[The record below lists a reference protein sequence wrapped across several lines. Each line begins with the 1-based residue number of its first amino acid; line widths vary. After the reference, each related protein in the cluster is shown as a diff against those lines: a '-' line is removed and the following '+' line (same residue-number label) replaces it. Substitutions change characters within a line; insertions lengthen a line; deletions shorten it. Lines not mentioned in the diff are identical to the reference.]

1 MAHILID
8 WLNDDVQ
15 LSKKIE
21 SSNNLSSEFA
31 TGYLFGEILSKYGLQ
46 EDFPQFSTSKNSVS
60 QLNNF
65 TRIERT
71 LHLLEIPFNTNSARQ
86 IMTMEKGAVQQ
97 LLYQLYTALNRKK
110 RRNLTGAAMET
121 MKAPATK
128 ILAQAET
135 QQYQNLIKK
144 KTTRQCDL
152 SLQQLVAKHEEFK
165 ARQDEIINKQKYE
178 DDEEKRQDL
187 ESKRQYLLNRSKE
200 KRAKDAEM
208 MTKIKSQQ
216 QDLGYELEIEPMPAS
231 VVMIP
236 KTPPLLSKQALEKKR
251 RLKKEVEMQDTMNDI
266 RRFEKRVLQHT
277 EFDDD
282 EGFDENTQ
290 GESMNL
296 ADMELSSPYEQENKD
311 QTSKICT
318 TTSYEL
324 VTYTK
329 PLQPGQVDP
338 YILEIRRRLQEDIHA
353 RRERE
358 KRRRKVLVDQL
369 RALEAIEDSKR
380 EESLVSHLLRQSQ
393 FERRLAVE
401 LLQTRHEKDILR
413 QNRIAYEKQL
423 EVRRKQDFIE
433 AMDREAELAR
443 LARLEY
449 AEQVRKDKELHD
461 ILQAEKAEAKHKEH
475 VEFCTRITWQ
485 LVDFAL
491 KIGEYRQLTE
501 NLIPAKVWRE
511 WNALFVGDRPFFDD
525 EQRISEAQQDE
536 IDRQEQKLHAQT
548 VLQEESLKILDEGDF
563 NEYRNMI
570 GDWEPPAGSQSATAI
585 THVPPIDNP
594 IFGYVVNRLHNI
606 VHPPADKIPPPLFP
620 AFGLKIIVLG
630 KSFAGKST
638 AIKRYGEET
647 GVTIL
652 NIEQLLHEAI
662 EAFNNSEIRDDETDD
677 TDMEYSTKMDHDN
690 VPISHGNPSID
701 QTGNFYLQ
709 YIVHIKKKTNLD
721 KNLKYYIN
729 IENEDIF
736 DIFKKTE
743 DNRNFSLCLQ
753 TFTTNYHT
761 FNMNNNAK
769 KRQKKK
775 KIHKNKKKTKLK
787 QSPTLYN
794 IPSNTSISGLFY
806 FQLYTTGGEYP
817 PGPPPTLDDLTD
829 AMNSE
834 QLNNKKN
841 RMDKLTDRAK
851 LGSIIVQSMK
861 LGESLS
867 DRMAVQLIAERLR
880 RIPDREGWIIDGFPT
895 TYEQVKLLENVLSG
909 YEEERPKE
917 FDPLLAPNPRPTP
930 PPEPYKSIIDLVVLF
945 HVTNDII
952 IRRAA
957 GRSFAPLANREFHE
971 QYNSPPIGAA
981 TGFNGQEQVFP
992 TKDAAN
998 DMEQL
1003 QHRIS
1008 QFQDSYPRIEK
1019 FYSQYSKVVV
1029 VDEIKSDTPLD
1040 EEQLYHELSRA
1051 IETHVDEEQAKIRQ
1065 AEEERQRAENERLAK
1080 EQEELEA
1087 KRRAEEEAAKAQEAA
1102 EAAAAAERAAKEA
1115 AEAEAAAKKGGK
1127 GGKKDRSPAAS
1138 AVKKGSPKPAG
1149 KKGKKEEE
1157 PIPTVGTVPSEPQG
1171 PPPPKPGSEEWVYV
1185 QEPIDPEITII
1196 LSTYYDAVE
1205 SNYIDACKIVF
1216 RNIRFERSHLV
1227 DHFYNAKVNFKI
1239 FLDRPDA
1246 KQEYVDIFVKEFNAL
1261 PDDARDD
1268 EEFKQELHQRVEDLS
1283 DTLHEIA
1290 SQRKEESE
1298 KEREIVM
1305 TDGWVSDHLG
1315 LLTNHYIT
1323 LMQSEID
1330 RYQDALR
1337 MLRDYY
1343 KSMQQPIPDE
1353 MKQDYARLPLFEL
1366 MEGGE
1371 RPASVAESLVDY
1383 DSTKPPGSATG
1394 NIDLEASSQVGTPK
1408 KGKRASSA
1416 SKNSKRTPSPPK
1428 SPKGGRKPAGKKDKE
1443 AQQSIDATTQSPGQ
1457 DPSMKNIKP
1466 KLPMV
1471 PRRPLSAFDTTD
1483 NKKRAAQAAA
1493 AKKRADDPNA
1503 GEPSPPPPEDMDE
1516 RLIFDGHRLATQ
1528 YVNDMLTSEQANAEI
1543 DTTANAAAAGG
1554 AAAPAG
1560 AGGKDAKG
1568 GGKDVKG
1575 DKKGAGG
1582 KDSAGKGGKKGGKK
1596 ADEQPVESL
1605 VEVTPEE
1612 LAKRELRTKMKE
1624 EYLAALSNEVRICQ
1638 ARLMLI
1644 RDVGSRAITSL
1655 KTKAD
1660 ETYTRMYEWLGEK
1673 YKQETESIENMS
1685 KIIRYAIESKEKIE
1699 QQLVLDRY
1707 AFYIAEDVIVAP
1719 PPVLPPRPL
1728 PLEQTTSELFTVDQL
1743 RELFKQF
1750 ILTAPS
1756 GLLSTKTFIDLYSDL
1771 TTVTVG
1777 QRLLPEAWSN
1787 LDQIQIESLATML
1800 SNGSE
1805 FINWRLWLLFASQP
1819 WPHPT
1824 QQELLNLLFTYAE
1837 HDTDHSGFISR
1848 TTFNEIPLWFIMER
1862 ASTPE
1867 DPSLPRPYN
1876 REHHLKQFWFDLFA
1890 LDDNAS
1896 LLPYE
1901 DMLLYMAAVPN
1912 PLHGFCRALTIAEQT
1927 VMPTLKEQ
1935 LPQIDMHCAILNT
1948 QEYERLTER
1957 EREQIQEGEIETPN
1971 DGFISVDGL
1980 HHVLHHGER
1989 KFGDTHRFA
1998 TTEDPEDF
2006 ASKER
2011 LYAVWDEM
2019 QIDRSSKIHLSALLN
2034 HPVIADMVANC
2045 CKYRAPDFKQILHIK
2060 QIDEMSA
2067 IDSHGHRTPEQTIL
2081 S

>member
-8 WLNDDVQ
+8 WLNNDVQ

-21 SSNNLSSEFA
+21 SSNSLASEFA
-31 TGYLFGEILSKYGLQ
+31 TGHLFGEILSKYGLQ

-71 LHLLEIPFNTNSARQ
+71 LHLLEIPFNTNNARQ

-110 RRNLTGAAMET
+110 KRNLTGVAMET

-128 ILAQAET
+128 VLAQAET

-152 SLQQLVAKHEEFK
+152 SLQQLIAKHEQFK
-165 ARQDEIINKQKYE
+165 ARQDEIINKQKDE
-178 DDEEKRQDL
+178 DEEDKRQDL

-208 MTKIKSQQ
+208 MAKIK
-216 QDLGYELEIEPMPAS
+216 AS
-231 VVMIP
+231 VVMIT

-251 RLKKEVEMQDTMNDI
+251 RLKKEGEMQDTMNDI

-296 ADMELSSPYEQENKD
+296 SDMELSSPYEQENKD
-311 QTSKICT
+311 QSSKMGT

-423 EVRRKQDFIE
+423 EIRRKQDFIE

-461 ILQAEKAEAKHKEH
+461 ILQAEKAEAKHKEN

-485 LVDFAL
+485 LVDFTL

-570 GDWEPPAGSQSATAI
+570 GDWEPPTGSQSATAI
-585 THVPPIDNP
+585 THVPPMDNP

-638 AIKRYGEET
+638 ALKRYGEEN

-662 EAFNNSEIRDDETDD
+662 EAFNNSEMRDDEMDD
-677 TDMEYSTKMDHDN
+677 TDMEYSTKIDHDN
-690 VPISHGNPSID
+690 VPISHGNQSSD
-701 QTGNFYLQ
+701 QT
-709 YIVHIKKKTNLD
+709 D
-721 KNLKYYIN
+721 
-729 IENEDIF
+729 
-736 DIFKKTE
+736 
-743 DNRNFSLCLQ
+743 
-753 TFTTNYHT
+753 
-761 FNMNNNAK
+761 
-769 KRQKKK
+769 
-775 KIHKNKKKTKLK
+775 
-787 QSPTLYN
+787 
-794 IPSNTSISGLFY
+794 
-806 FQLYTTGGEYP
+806 TTGGEYP

-829 AMNSE
+829 TTDTE
-834 QLNNKKN
+834 QMSNKKN

-880 RIPDREGWIIDGFPT
+880 RIPDGEGWIIDGFPT
-895 TYEQVKLLENVLSG
+895 TYEQVKLLENALSG
-909 YEEERPKE
+909 YEEELPQD
-917 FDPLLAPNPRPTP
+917 FDPLLAPNPRPPP

-971 QYNSPPIGAA
+971 QYNPPPIGAA

-1029 VDEIKSDTPLD
+1029 VDETKSDTSLD

-1065 AEEERQRAENERLAK
+1065 AEEERQRAESERLAK

-1087 KRRAEEEAAKAQEAA
+1087 KRRAEEEAARAQEAA

-1138 AVKKGSPKPAG
+1138 AAKKGSPKAGG

-1157 PIPTVGTVPSEPQG
+1157 PTPTVGTVPSEPQG

-1185 QEPIDPEITII
+1185 QEPIDLEIAII
-1196 LSTYYDAVE
+1196 LSNYYDAVE

-1216 RNIRFERSHLV
+1216 RNIRLERSHLV

-1239 FLDRPDA
+1239 ILDRPDA

-1268 EEFKQELHQRVEDLS
+1268 DEFKQELHQRVEDLS

-1353 MKQDYARLPLFEL
+1353 IKQEYARLPLFEL

-1383 DSTKPPGSATG
+1383 DATKRPGSAT
-1394 NIDLEASSQVGTPK
+1394 NNVDLEASSQVGTPK

-1416 SKNSKRTPSPPK
+1416 SKSSKRTPSPPK
-1428 SPKGGRKPAGKKDKE
+1428 SPKGGRKAAGKKDKE
-1443 AQQSIDATTQSPGQ
+1443 AQQSIDSTAQSPGQ
-1457 DPSMKNIKP
+1457 DPSVKNIKP

-1516 RLIFDGHRLATQ
+1516 RLIFDAHRLANQ

-1543 DTTANAAAAGG
+1543 DTTANATAVGG
-1554 AAAPAG
+1554 TATV

-1568 GGKDVKG
+1568 GGKDAKG

-1582 KDSAGKGGKKGGKK
+1582 KDSAGKGGKKGAKK
-1596 ADEQPVESL
+1596 ADEPPPESL

-1612 LAKRELRTKMKE
+1612 LAKRELRAKMKE
-1624 EYLAALSNEVRICQ
+1624 EYLAALSYEVRICQ

-1644 RDVGSRAITSL
+1644 RDVGSRSITSL
-1655 KTKAD
+1655 KNKAD

-1673 YKQETESIENMS
+1673 YKQETESIENMA
-1685 KIIRYAIESKEKIE
+1685 KLIRYAIESKEKIE

-1707 AFYIAEDVIVAP
+1707 SFFIAEDVIVAP
-1719 PPVLPPRPL
+1719 PPIPPPRPL
-1728 PLEQTTSELFTVDQL
+1728 PLEQTTPELFTIDQL

-1750 ILTAPS
+1750 TLTAPS

-1800 SNGSE
+1800 SNGTE

-1837 HDTDHSGFISR
+1837 RDNDHSGFISR

-1862 ASTPE
+1862 VSTPE

-1876 REHHLKQFWFDLFA
+1876 REYNLKQFWFDLFA

-1912 PLHGFCRALTIAEQT
+1912 PLHGFCRALAIAERT
-1927 VMPTLKEQ
+1927 VMPTLKEK
-1935 LPQIDMHCAILNT
+1935 LPQVDMHCAILNT

-1957 EREQIQEGEIETPN
+1957 EREQIQEDEIETSN
-1971 DGFISVDGL
+1971 DGFVSVDGL
-1980 HHVLHHGER
+1980 HQILHHGER

>member
-8 WLNDDVQ
+8 WLNNDVQ

-21 SSNNLSSEFA
+21 SSNSLASEFA
-31 TGYLFGEILSKYGLQ
+31 TGHLFGEILSKYGLQ

-71 LHLLEIPFNTNSARQ
+71 LHLLEIPFNTNNARQ

-110 RRNLTGAAMET
+110 KRNLTGVAMET

-128 ILAQAET
+128 VLAQAET

-152 SLQQLVAKHEEFK
+152 SLQQLIAKHEQFK
-165 ARQDEIINKQKYE
+165 ARQDEIINKQKDE
-178 DDEEKRQDL
+178 DEEDKRQDL

-208 MTKIKSQQ
+208 MAKIK
-216 QDLGYELEIEPMPAS
+216 AS
-231 VVMIP
+231 VVMIT

-251 RLKKEVEMQDTMNDI
+251 RLKKEGEMQDTMNDI

-296 ADMELSSPYEQENKD
+296 SDMELSSPYEQENKD
-311 QTSKICT
+311 QSSKMGT

-423 EVRRKQDFIE
+423 EIRRKQDFIE

-461 ILQAEKAEAKHKEH
+461 ILQAEKAEAKHKEN

-485 LVDFAL
+485 LVDFTL

-570 GDWEPPAGSQSATAI
+570 GDWEPPTGSQSATAI
-585 THVPPIDNP
+585 THVPPMDNP

-638 AIKRYGEET
+638 ALKRYGEEN

-662 EAFNNSEIRDDETDD
+662 EAFNNSEMRDDEMDD
-677 TDMEYSTKMDHDN
+677 TDMEYSTKIDHDN
-690 VPISHGNPSID
+690 VPISHGNQSSD
-701 QTGNFYLQ
+701 QT
-709 YIVHIKKKTNLD
+709 D
-721 KNLKYYIN
+721 
-729 IENEDIF
+729 
-736 DIFKKTE
+736 
-743 DNRNFSLCLQ
+743 
-753 TFTTNYHT
+753 
-761 FNMNNNAK
+761 
-769 KRQKKK
+769 
-775 KIHKNKKKTKLK
+775 
-787 QSPTLYN
+787 
-794 IPSNTSISGLFY
+794 
-806 FQLYTTGGEYP
+806 TTGGEYP

-829 AMNSE
+829 TTDTE
-834 QLNNKKN
+834 QMSNKKN

-880 RIPDREGWIIDGFPT
+880 RIPDGEGWIIDGFPT
-895 TYEQVKLLENVLSG
+895 TYEQVKLLENALSG
-909 YEEERPKE
+909 YEEELPQD
-917 FDPLLAPNPRPTP
+917 FDPLLAPNPRPPP

-971 QYNSPPIGAA
+971 QYNPPPIGAA

-1029 VDEIKSDTPLD
+1029 VDETKSDTSLD

-1065 AEEERQRAENERLAK
+1065 AEEERQRAESERLAK

-1087 KRRAEEEAAKAQEAA
+1087 KRRAEEEAARAQEAA

-1138 AVKKGSPKPAG
+1138 AAKKGSPKAGG

-1157 PIPTVGTVPSEPQG
+1157 PTPTVGTVPSEPQG

-1185 QEPIDPEITII
+1185 QEPIDLEIAII
-1196 LSTYYDAVE
+1196 LSNYYDAVE

-1216 RNIRFERSHLV
+1216 RNIRLERSHLV

-1239 FLDRPDA
+1239 ILDRPDA

-1268 EEFKQELHQRVEDLS
+1268 DEFKQELHQRVEDLS

-1353 MKQDYARLPLFEL
+1353 IKQEYARLPLFEL

-1371 RPASVAESLVDY
+1371 RPPSVAESLVDY
-1383 DSTKPPGSATG
+1383 DATKRPGSAT
-1394 NIDLEASSQVGTPK
+1394 NNVDLEASSQVGTPK

-1416 SKNSKRTPSPPK
+1416 SKSSKRTPSPPK
-1428 SPKGGRKPAGKKDKE
+1428 SPKGGRKAAGKKDKE
-1443 AQQSIDATTQSPGQ
+1443 AQQSIDSTAQSPGQ
-1457 DPSMKNIKP
+1457 DPSVKNIKP

-1516 RLIFDGHRLATQ
+1516 RLIFDAHRLANQ

-1543 DTTANAAAAGG
+1543 DTTANATAVGG
-1554 AAAPAG
+1554 TATV

-1568 GGKDVKG
+1568 GGKDAKG

-1582 KDSAGKGGKKGGKK
+1582 KDSAGKGGKKGAKK
-1596 ADEQPVESL
+1596 ADEPPPESL

-1612 LAKRELRTKMKE
+1612 LAKRELRAKMKE
-1624 EYLAALSNEVRICQ
+1624 EYLAALSYEVRICQ

-1644 RDVGSRAITSL
+1644 RDVGSRSITSL
-1655 KTKAD
+1655 KNKAD

-1673 YKQETESIENMS
+1673 YKQETESIENMA
-1685 KIIRYAIESKEKIE
+1685 KLIRYAIESKEKIE

-1707 AFYIAEDVIVAP
+1707 SFFIAEDVIVAP
-1719 PPVLPPRPL
+1719 PPIPPPRPL
-1728 PLEQTTSELFTVDQL
+1728 PLEQTTPELFTIDQL

-1750 ILTAPS
+1750 TLTAPS

-1800 SNGSE
+1800 SNGTE

-1837 HDTDHSGFISR
+1837 RDNDHSGFISR

-1862 ASTPE
+1862 VSTPE

-1876 REHHLKQFWFDLFA
+1876 REYNLKQFWFDLFA

-1912 PLHGFCRALTIAEQT
+1912 PLHGFCRALAIAERT
-1927 VMPTLKEQ
+1927 VMPTLKEK
-1935 LPQIDMHCAILNT
+1935 LPQVDMHCAILNT

-1957 EREQIQEGEIETPN
+1957 EREQIQEDEIETSN
-1971 DGFISVDGL
+1971 DGFVSVDGL
-1980 HHVLHHGER
+1980 HQILHHGER

-2045 CKYRAPDFKQILHIK
+2045 CKYRAPVRFYCY
-2060 QIDEMSA
+2060 
-2067 IDSHGHRTPEQTIL
+2067 
-2081 S
+2081 

>member
-8 WLNDDVQ
+8 WLNNDVQ

-21 SSNNLSSEFA
+21 SSNSLASEFA
-31 TGYLFGEILSKYGLQ
+31 TGHLFGEILSKYGLQ

-71 LHLLEIPFNTNSARQ
+71 LHLLEIPFNTNNARQ

-110 RRNLTGAAMET
+110 KRNLTGVAMET

-128 ILAQAET
+128 VLAQAES

-152 SLQQLVAKHEEFK
+152 SLQQLIAKHEQFK
-165 ARQDEIINKQKYE
+165 ARQDEIINKQKDE
-178 DDEEKRQDL
+178 DEEDKRQDL

-208 MTKIKSQQ
+208 MAKIK
-216 QDLGYELEIEPMPAS
+216 AS
-231 VVMIP
+231 VVMIT

-251 RLKKEVEMQDTMNDI
+251 RLKKEGEMQDTMNDI

-296 ADMELSSPYEQENKD
+296 SDMELSSPYEQENKD
-311 QTSKICT
+311 QSSKMGT

-423 EVRRKQDFIE
+423 EIRRKQDFIE

-461 ILQAEKAEAKHKEH
+461 ILQAEKAEAKHKEN

-485 LVDFAL
+485 LVDFTL

-570 GDWEPPAGSQSATAI
+570 GDWEPPTGSQSATAI
-585 THVPPIDNP
+585 THVPPMDNP

-638 AIKRYGEET
+638 ALKRYGEEN

-662 EAFNNSEIRDDETDD
+662 EAFNNSEMRDDEMDD
-677 TDMEYSTKMDHDN
+677 TDMEYSTKIDHDN
-690 VPISHGNPSID
+690 VPISHGNQSSD
-701 QTGNFYLQ
+701 QT
-709 YIVHIKKKTNLD
+709 D
-721 KNLKYYIN
+721 
-729 IENEDIF
+729 
-736 DIFKKTE
+736 
-743 DNRNFSLCLQ
+743 
-753 TFTTNYHT
+753 
-761 FNMNNNAK
+761 
-769 KRQKKK
+769 
-775 KIHKNKKKTKLK
+775 
-787 QSPTLYN
+787 
-794 IPSNTSISGLFY
+794 
-806 FQLYTTGGEYP
+806 TTGGEYP

-829 AMNSE
+829 TTDTE
-834 QLNNKKN
+834 QMSNKKN

-880 RIPDREGWIIDGFPT
+880 RIPDGEGWVIDGFPT
-895 TYEQVKLLENVLSG
+895 TYEQVKLLENALSG
-909 YEEERPKE
+909 YEEELPQD
-917 FDPLLAPNPRPTP
+917 FDPLLAPNPRPPP

-971 QYNSPPIGAA
+971 QYNPPPIGAA

-1029 VDEIKSDTPLD
+1029 VDETKSDTSLD

-1065 AEEERQRAENERLAK
+1065 AEEERQRAESERLAK

-1087 KRRAEEEAAKAQEAA
+1087 KRRAEEEAARAQEAA

-1138 AVKKGSPKPAG
+1138 AAKKGSPKAGG

-1157 PIPTVGTVPSEPQG
+1157 PTPTVGTVPSEPQG
-1171 PPPPKPGSEEWVYV
+1171 PPPPKPGSEEWIYV
-1185 QEPIDPEITII
+1185 QEPIDLEIAII
-1196 LSTYYDAVE
+1196 LSNYYDAVE

-1216 RNIRFERSHLV
+1216 RNIRLERSHLV

-1239 FLDRPDA
+1239 ILDRPDA

-1268 EEFKQELHQRVEDLS
+1268 DEFKQELHQRVEDLS

-1353 MKQDYARLPLFEL
+1353 IKQEYARLPLFEL

-1371 RPASVAESLVDY
+1371 RPPSVAESLVDY
-1383 DSTKPPGSATG
+1383 DATKRPGSAT
-1394 NIDLEASSQVGTPK
+1394 NNVDLEASSQVGTPK

-1416 SKNSKRTPSPPK
+1416 SKSSKRTPSPPK
-1428 SPKGGRKPAGKKDKE
+1428 SPKGGRKAAGKKDKE
-1443 AQQSIDATTQSPGQ
+1443 AQQSIDSTAQSPGQ
-1457 DPSMKNIKP
+1457 DPSVKNIKP

-1516 RLIFDGHRLATQ
+1516 RLIFDAHRLANQ

-1543 DTTANAAAAGG
+1543 DTTANATAVGG
-1554 AAAPAG
+1554 TATV

-1568 GGKDVKG
+1568 GGKDAKG

-1582 KDSAGKGGKKGGKK
+1582 KDSAGKGGKKGAKK
-1596 ADEQPVESL
+1596 ADEPPPESL

-1612 LAKRELRTKMKE
+1612 LAKRELRAKMKE
-1624 EYLAALSNEVRICQ
+1624 EYLAALSYEVRICQ

-1644 RDVGSRAITSL
+1644 RDVGSRSITSL
-1655 KTKAD
+1655 KNKAD

-1673 YKQETESIENMS
+1673 YKQETESIENMA
-1685 KIIRYAIESKEKIE
+1685 KLIRYAIESKEKIE

-1707 AFYIAEDVIVAP
+1707 SFFIAEDVIVAP
-1719 PPVLPPRPL
+1719 PPIPPPRPL
-1728 PLEQTTSELFTVDQL
+1728 PLEQTTPELFTIDQL

-1750 ILTAPS
+1750 TLTAPS

-1800 SNGSE
+1800 SNGTE

-1837 HDTDHSGFISR
+1837 RDNDHSGFISR

-1867 DPSLPRPYN
+1867 DSSLPRPYN
-1876 REHHLKQFWFDLFA
+1876 REYNLKQFWFDLFA

-1912 PLHGFCRALTIAEQT
+1912 PLHGFCRALAIAERT
-1927 VMPTLKEQ
+1927 VMPTLKEK
-1935 LPQIDMHCAILNT
+1935 LPQVDMHCAILNT

-1957 EREQIQEGEIETPN
+1957 EREQIQEDEIETSN
-1971 DGFISVDGL
+1971 DGFVSVDGL
-1980 HHVLHHGER
+1980 HQILHHGER

>member
-8 WLNDDVQ
+8 WLNNDVQ

-21 SSNNLSSEFA
+21 SSNSLASEFA
-31 TGYLFGEILSKYGLQ
+31 TGHLFGEILSKYGLQ

-71 LHLLEIPFNTNSARQ
+71 LHLLEIPFNTNNARQ

-110 RRNLTGAAMET
+110 KRNLTGVAMET

-128 ILAQAET
+128 VLAQAET

-152 SLQQLVAKHEEFK
+152 SLQQLIAKHEQFK
-165 ARQDEIINKQKYE
+165 ARQDEIINKQKDE
-178 DDEEKRQDL
+178 DEEDKRQDL

-208 MTKIKSQQ
+208 MAKIKSQQ
-216 QDLGYELEIEPMPAS
+216 QDLGYELEIEPMSAS
-231 VVMIP
+231 VVMIT

-251 RLKKEVEMQDTMNDI
+251 RLKKEGEMQDTMNDI

-296 ADMELSSPYEQENKD
+296 SDMELSSPYEQENKD
-311 QTSKICT
+311 QSSKMGT

-423 EVRRKQDFIE
+423 EIRRKQDFIE

-461 ILQAEKAEAKHKEH
+461 ILQAEKAEAKHKEN

-485 LVDFAL
+485 LVDFTL

-570 GDWEPPAGSQSATAI
+570 GDWEPPTGSQSATAI
-585 THVPPIDNP
+585 THVPPMDNP

-638 AIKRYGEET
+638 ALKRYGEEN

-662 EAFNNSEIRDDETDD
+662 EAFNNSEMRDDEMDD
-677 TDMEYSTKMDHDN
+677 TDMEYSTKIDHDN
-690 VPISHGNPSID
+690 VPISHGNQSSD
-701 QTGNFYLQ
+701 QT
-709 YIVHIKKKTNLD
+709 D
-721 KNLKYYIN
+721 
-729 IENEDIF
+729 
-736 DIFKKTE
+736 
-743 DNRNFSLCLQ
+743 
-753 TFTTNYHT
+753 
-761 FNMNNNAK
+761 
-769 KRQKKK
+769 
-775 KIHKNKKKTKLK
+775 
-787 QSPTLYN
+787 
-794 IPSNTSISGLFY
+794 
-806 FQLYTTGGEYP
+806 TTGGEYP

-829 AMNSE
+829 TTDTE
-834 QLNNKKN
+834 QMSNKKN

-880 RIPDREGWIIDGFPT
+880 RIPDGEGWIIDGFPT
-895 TYEQVKLLENVLSG
+895 TYEQVKLLENALSG
-909 YEEERPKE
+909 YEEELPQD
-917 FDPLLAPNPRPTP
+917 FDPLLAPNPRPPP

-971 QYNSPPIGAA
+971 QYNPPPIGAA

-1029 VDEIKSDTPLD
+1029 VDETKSDTSLD

-1065 AEEERQRAENERLAK
+1065 AEEERQRAESERLAK

-1087 KRRAEEEAAKAQEAA
+1087 KRRAEEEAARAQEAA

-1138 AVKKGSPKPAG
+1138 AAKKGSPKAGG

-1157 PIPTVGTVPSEPQG
+1157 PTPTVGTVPSEPQG

-1185 QEPIDPEITII
+1185 QEPIDLEIAII
-1196 LSTYYDAVE
+1196 LSNYYDAVE

-1216 RNIRFERSHLV
+1216 RNIRLERSHLV

-1239 FLDRPDA
+1239 ILDRPDA

-1268 EEFKQELHQRVEDLS
+1268 DEFKQELHQRVEDLS

-1353 MKQDYARLPLFEL
+1353 IKQEYARLPLFEL

-1371 RPASVAESLVDY
+1371 RPPSVAESLVDY
-1383 DSTKPPGSATG
+1383 DATKRPGSAT
-1394 NIDLEASSQVGTPK
+1394 NNVDLEASSQVGTPK

-1416 SKNSKRTPSPPK
+1416 SKSSKRTPSPPK
-1428 SPKGGRKPAGKKDKE
+1428 SPKGGRKAAGKKDKE
-1443 AQQSIDATTQSPGQ
+1443 AQQSIDSTAQSPGQ
-1457 DPSMKNIKP
+1457 DPSVKNIKP

-1516 RLIFDGHRLATQ
+1516 RLIFDAHRLANQ

-1543 DTTANAAAAGG
+1543 DTTANATAVGG
-1554 AAAPAG
+1554 TATV

-1568 GGKDVKG
+1568 GGKDAKG

-1582 KDSAGKGGKKGGKK
+1582 KDSAGKGGKKGAKK
-1596 ADEQPVESL
+1596 ADEPPPESL

-1612 LAKRELRTKMKE
+1612 LAKRELRAKMKE
-1624 EYLAALSNEVRICQ
+1624 EYLAALSYEVRICQ

-1644 RDVGSRAITSL
+1644 RDVGSRSITSL
-1655 KTKAD
+1655 KNKAD

-1673 YKQETESIENMS
+1673 YKQETESIENMA
-1685 KIIRYAIESKEKIE
+1685 KLIRYAIESKEKIE

-1707 AFYIAEDVIVAP
+1707 SFFIAEDVIVAP
-1719 PPVLPPRPL
+1719 PPIPPPRPL
-1728 PLEQTTSELFTVDQL
+1728 PLEQTTPELFTIDQL

-1750 ILTAPS
+1750 TLTAPS

-1800 SNGSE
+1800 SNGTE

-1837 HDTDHSGFISR
+1837 RDNDHSGFISR

-1862 ASTPE
+1862 VSTPE

-1876 REHHLKQFWFDLFA
+1876 REYNLKQFWFDLFA

-1912 PLHGFCRALTIAEQT
+1912 PLHGFCRALAIAERT
-1927 VMPTLKEQ
+1927 VMPTLKEK
-1935 LPQIDMHCAILNT
+1935 LPQVDMHCAILNT

-1957 EREQIQEGEIETPN
+1957 EREQIQEDEIETSN
-1971 DGFISVDGL
+1971 DGFVSVDGL
-1980 HHVLHHGER
+1980 HQILHHGER

>member
-8 WLNDDVQ
+8 WLNTDVQ

-21 SSNNLSSEFA
+21 SNNSLASEFA

-71 LHLLEIPFNTNSARQ
+71 LHLLEIPFNTNNARQ

-110 RRNLTGAAMET
+110 KRNLTGVAMET

-144 KTTRQCDL
+144 QTTRQCDL
-152 SLQQLVAKHEEFK
+152 SLQQLIAKHEQFK

-178 DDEEKRQDL
+178 EEEEKRQDL

-200 KRAKDAEM
+200 KRTKDADM
-208 MTKIKSQQ
+208 MAKIK
-216 QDLGYELEIEPMPAS
+216 AN
-231 VVMIP
+231 VVMIV
-236 KTPPLLSKQALEKKR
+236 KTPPLLSKQALERKR
-251 RLKKEVEMQDTMNDI
+251 RIKKEIEMQDTMNDI

-296 ADMELSSPYEQENKD
+296 SDMELSSPYEQENKEA
-311 QTSKICT
+311 TSKMGA

-401 LLQTRHEKDILR
+401 LLQTRHEKDVLR

-423 EVRRKQDFIE
+423 EIRRRQDFIE

-443 LARLEY
+443 LTRLEY
-449 AEQVRKDKELHD
+449 AEQIQKDKELHD

-511 WNALFVGDRPFFDD
+511 WNALFIGDRPFFDD

-536 IDRQEQKLHAQT
+536 IDRQEQKIHAQT
-548 VLQEESLKILDEGDF
+548 VLQEESLKLLDEGDF

-570 GDWEPPAGSQSATAI
+570 GEWEPPVSSQSATVI
-585 THVPPIDNP
+585 THVPPMDNP
-594 IFGYVVNRLHNI
+594 IFGYIVNRLHNL

-638 AIKRYGEET
+638 ALKRYGEEN

-652 NIEQLLHEAI
+652 NVEQLLHEAI
-662 EAFNNSEIRDDETDD
+662 EAFNNNEMRDDDEMDD
-677 TDMEYSTKMDHDN
+677 TDMEYSTKMDYDN
-690 VPISHGNPSID
+690 IPISHGNPSID
-701 QTGNFYLQ
+701 QT
-709 YIVHIKKKTNLD
+709 D
-721 KNLKYYIN
+721 KHLKYYIN

-743 DNRNFSLCLQ
+743 NNHSFSLCLQ

-769 KRQKKK
+769 KKQKKK
-775 KIHKNKKKTKLK
+775 KSHKTKKKTKLK
-787 QSPTLYN
+787 QSHTLFN
-794 IPSNTSISGLFY
+794 IPSNTSFSGLFY
-806 FQLYTTGGEYP
+806 FQHYTTGGEYP

-829 AMNSE
+829 GTNTE

-841 RMDKLTDRAK
+841 RMNKFTDRAK
-851 LGSIIVQSMK
+851 LGSIIIQSMK

-867 DRMAVQLIAERLR
+867 DRMAVQLIVERLR
-880 RIPDREGWIIDGFPT
+880 RIPDGEGWIIDGFPT
-895 TYEQVKLLENVLSG
+895 TYDQVKLLENALSS
-909 YEEERPKE
+909 YEEEHPKE
-917 FDPLLAPNPRPTP
+917 FDPLLAPNPRPLP

-945 HVTNDII
+945 HATNDII

-971 QYNSPPIGAA
+971 QYNPPPIGAA
-981 TGFNGQEQVFP
+981 TGFNGQEQVFS

-1003 QHRIS
+1003 QHRIT

-1029 VDEIKSDTPLD
+1029 VDETESDTPLD

-1051 IETHVDEEQAKIRQ
+1051 VETHVSEEQAKIRQ

-1087 KRRAEEEAAKAQEAA
+1087 KRQVEEEAARAQEAA

-1115 AEAEAAAKKGGK
+1115 AEAENNSLIISKSLSYHSSKQKSRPSSKQAAAKKGGK

-1138 AVKKGSPKPAG
+1138 AAKKGSPKAGG

-1157 PIPTVGTVPSEPQG
+1157 ATPTVGTVPPEPQG
-1171 PPPPKPGSEEWVYV
+1171 PPPPKPGSEEWIYV
-1185 QEPIDPEITII
+1185 KEPIDSEISTI
-1196 LSTYYDAVE
+1196 LSNYYDAVE
-1205 SNYIDACKIVF
+1205 LNYIDACKIVF
-1216 RNIRFERSHLV
+1216 RNIRLERSYLV

-1239 FLDRPDA
+1239 FLDRPDT
-1246 KQEYVDIFVKEFNAL
+1246 KQEYVDVFVKDFNAL

-1268 EEFKQELHQRVEDLS
+1268 DEFKQELHQRVEDLS

-1305 TDGWVSDHLG
+1305 TDGWVPDHLG

-1330 RYQDALR
+1330 RYQDTLR

-1353 MKQDYARLPLFEL
+1353 MKQEYARLPLFEL

-1383 DSTKPPGSATG
+1383 DTTKPPGSASG
-1394 NIDLEASSQVGTPK
+1394 NIDLEAASQAGTPK
-1408 KGKRASSA
+1408 KGKRVSSA

-1428 SPKGGRKPAGKKDKE
+1428 SPKGGRKQAGKKDKD
-1443 AQQSIDATTQSPGQ
+1443 AQQSMDVNSQSPGQ
-1457 DPSMKNIKP
+1457 DSSVKNVKP

-1516 RLIFDGHRLATQ
+1516 RLVFDAHRLANQ

-1543 DTTANAAAAGG
+1543 DTTANATAAATAPGG
-1554 AAAPAG
+1554 T
-1560 AGGKDAKG
+1560 GGKDAKG
-1568 GGKDVKG
+1568 GGKDAKG

-1582 KDSAGKGGKKGGKK
+1582 KDSAGKGGKKGAKK
-1596 ADEQPVESL
+1596 ADEPPAESL
-1605 VEVTPEE
+1605 VELTPEE
-1612 LAKRELRTKMKE
+1612 LAKRELKAKMKE
-1624 EYLAALSNEVRICQ
+1624 EYLAALSHEVRLCQ

-1655 KTKAD
+1655 KNKAD
-1660 ETYTRMYEWLGEK
+1660 ETYTRMYDWLGEK
-1673 YKQETESIENMS
+1673 YKQETESIENMA

-1719 PPVLPPRPL
+1719 PPVPPPRPL
-1728 PLEQTTSELFTVDQL
+1728 PLEQTTSELFTIDQL

-1750 ILTAPS
+1750 TLAAPS
-1756 GLLSTKTFIDLYSDL
+1756 GLLSTKTFIDLYTDL
-1771 TTVTVG
+1771 TAVTVG

-1805 FINWRLWLLFASQP
+1805 FISWRLWLLFASQP

-1824 QQELLNLLFTYAE
+1824 QQELLNLLFTYTE
-1837 HDTDHSGFISR
+1837 HDIDHSGVISR

-1862 ASTPE
+1862 ALTPD

-1876 REHHLKQFWFDLFA
+1876 REYHLKQFWFDLFA
-1890 LDDNAS
+1890 LEDDSS
-1896 LLPYE
+1896 LLSYE
-1901 DMLLYMAAVPN
+1901 TMLLYMAAVPN
-1912 PLHGFCRALTIAEQT
+1912 PLHGFCRALAIAERT
-1927 VMPTLKEQ
+1927 TMPTLKEQ
-1935 LPQIDMHCAILNT
+1935 LPQIDMHSAILNT
-1948 QEYERLTER
+1948 QEYERLIER
-1957 EREQIQEGEIETPN
+1957 EREQIQDDEIETAN
-1971 DGFISVDGL
+1971 DGFVSVDGL
-1980 HHVLHHGER
+1980 HLVLHHGER

-2006 ASKER
+2006 ASKDR

-2034 HPVIADMVANC
+2034 HPVIADMVASC

-2060 QIDEMSA
+2060 QIDEMSGV
-2067 IDSHGHRTPEQTIL
+2067 DSHGHRTPDQTII

>member
-8 WLNDDVQ
+8 WLNNDVE
-15 LSKKIE
+15 LSKNIE
-21 SSNNLSSEFA
+21 SSSNLANEFA

-71 LHLLEIPFNTNSARQ
+71 LHLLEIPFNTNNARQ

-110 RRNLTGAAMET
+110 KRNLTGAAMET

-135 QQYQNLIKK
+135 LQYQNLIRK

-152 SLQQLVAKHEEFK
+152 SLQQLIAKHEQFK

-178 DDEEKRQDL
+178 DEEEKRQDL

-200 KRAKDAEM
+200 KRVKDAEM
-208 MTKIKSQQ
+208 MAKLKLQQ
-216 QDLGYELEIEPMPAS
+216 QDLGYELEIEPMPAN
-231 VVMIP
+231 VVLIP
-236 KTPPLLSKQALEKKR
+236 KTPPLLSKQAIEKKR

-290 GESMNL
+290 GESTNL
-296 ADMELSSPYEQENKD
+296 SDMELSSPYEQEPKD
-311 QTSKICT
+311 SASKMAT

-324 VTYTK
+324 VAYTK
-329 PLQPGQVDP
+329 PSQLGQVDP

-423 EVRRKQDFIE
+423 EIRRRQDFVE

-461 ILQAEKAEAKHKEH
+461 IIQADKAEAKHKKH
-475 VEFCTRITWQ
+475 IEFCTRLTWQ

-511 WNALFVGDRPFFDD
+511 WNALFVGDRSFFDD
-525 EQRISEAQQDE
+525 EQRISEIQQDE

-570 GDWEPPAGSQSATAI
+570 GEWEPPAGSQSSTVI

-606 VHPPADKIPPPLFP
+606 VHPPAVKIPPPLFP
-620 AFGLKIIVLG
+620 AFGLKLIILG
-630 KSFAGKST
+630 KSFAGKSS
-638 AIKRYGEET
+638 ALKRYGEEN

-652 NIEQLLHEAI
+652 NIEQLLHEAL
-662 EAFNNSEIRDDETDD
+662 EAFNNNELRAGETDE
-677 TDMEYSTKMDHDN
+677 TDMEYSAKIDHDDI
-690 VPISHGNPSID
+690 PIPHGNSSVD
-701 QTGNFYLQ
+701 QADQNP
-709 YIVHIKKKTNLD
+709 
-721 KNLKYYIN
+721 KYYIN
-729 IENEDIF
+729 IESENSF
-736 DIFKKTE
+736 DIFKKSE
-743 DNRNFSLCLQ
+743 VKSSFSSCLQ
-753 TFTTNYHT
+753 ILAVDCHT
-761 FNMNNNAK
+761 FNVNYNAK
-769 KRQKKK
+769 KRRQLKHFHKIKKK
-775 KIHKNKKKTKLK
+775 MKLLESSK
-787 QSPTLYN
+787 SFN
-794 IPSNTSISGLFY
+794 IPYQKSFSD
-806 FQLYTTGGEYP
+806 TTDGEYP
-817 PGPPPTLDDLTD
+817 PGPHPTLDDLTD
-829 AMNSE
+829 GTNTEKLNS
-834 QLNNKKN
+834 KKN
-841 RMDKLTDRAK
+841 RMDKLTDRAR

-867 DRMAVQLIAERLR
+867 DRMAVELTVERLR
-880 RIPDREGWIIDGFPT
+880 RIPDGEGWIIDGFPT
-895 TYEQVKLLENVLSG
+895 TYDQVKLLESALAG
-909 YEEERPKE
+909 YEEEHPKD
-917 FDPLLAPNPRPTP
+917 FDPMLAPNPRPTP

-971 QYNSPPIGAA
+971 QYNSPPVGAA

-1003 QHRIS
+1003 QHRIT

-1029 VDEIKSDTPLD
+1029 VDETKSDSPLD
-1040 EEQLYHELSRA
+1040 EEQLYHELCRA

-1065 AEEERQRAENERLAK
+1065 AEEERQREECERLAK

-1087 KRRAEEEAAKAQEAA
+1087 KRRAEEEAVRAQEAA
-1102 EAAAAAERAAKEA
+1102 EATAAAERAAKEA
-1115 AEAEAAAKKGGK
+1115 AEAEAAVKKGGK
-1127 GGKKDRSPAAS
+1127 GGKKDRSPVAS
-1138 AVKKGSPKPAG
+1138 AAKKGSPKTSA
-1149 KKGKKEEE
+1149 KKGKKEDE
-1157 PIPTVGTVPSEPQG
+1157 PTPTVGTVPLEPQG
-1171 PPPPKPGSEEWVYV
+1171 PPPPKPGSEEWIYI
-1185 QEPIDPEITII
+1185 QEVIDLEIAAI
-1196 LSTYYDAVE
+1196 LSNYYDAVE
-1205 SNYIDACKIVF
+1205 SNYIDACKLVF
-1216 RNIRFERSHLV
+1216 RNIRLERSYLI
-1227 DHFYNAKVNFKI
+1227 DHFYNVKVNFKI
-1239 FLDRPDA
+1239 FLDQPDI
-1246 KQEYVDIFVKEFNAL
+1246 KQEHVDLFVKEFNAL

-1268 EEFKQELHQRVEDLS
+1268 DEFKQELHQRVEDLS
-1283 DTLHEIA
+1283 DILHNIA
-1290 SQRKEESE
+1290 SERKEQSE
-1298 KEREIVM
+1298 KEREMVM

-1315 LLTNHYIT
+1315 LLTNHYVT

-1366 MEGGE
+1366 MEGAE

-1383 DSTKPPGSATG
+1383 DATKTPALSVG
-1394 NIDLEASSQVGTPK
+1394 NADLESASQIGTPK

-1416 SKNSKRTPSPPK
+1416 SKSSKRTPSPPK
-1428 SPKGGRKPAGKKDKE
+1428 SPKGGRKAAGKKEKE
-1443 AQQSIDATTQSPGQ
+1443 TQQSLDNTSQSLGH
-1457 DPSMKNIKP
+1457 DPSLKNLKP
-1466 KLPMV
+1466 KLPLV

-1483 NKKRAAQAAA
+1483 NKKRSNQAAA
-1493 AKKRADDPNA
+1493 AKKRTDDPNA
-1503 GEPSPPPPEDMDE
+1503 SEPSPPPPEDMDE
-1516 RLIFDGHRLATQ
+1516 RLIFDAHRLANQ
-1528 YVNDMLTSEQANAEI
+1528 YINDMLTSEQAVAEL
-1543 DTTANAAAAGG
+1543 DSTATATASGG
-1554 AAAPAG
+1554 AAGSTAV
-1560 AGGKDAKG
+1560 GGKDTKG
-1568 GGKDVKG
+1568 AGKDAKG

-1582 KDSAGKGGKKGGKK
+1582 KDSAGKGGKKGAKK
-1596 ADEQPVESL
+1596 TDEPL
-1605 VEVTPEE
+1605 VEHLVEATPEE
-1612 LAKRELRTKMKE
+1612 LAKRELRNKMKE
-1624 EYLAALSNEVRICQ
+1624 EYLSALSHEVRICH

-1644 RDVGSRAITSL
+1644 RDVGSRAITGL
-1655 KTKAD
+1655 KNKAD
-1660 ETYTRMYEWLGEK
+1660 DTYARMFEWLGEK
-1673 YKQETESIENMS
+1673 YKQETESIEIMA

-1707 AFYIAEDVIVAP
+1707 SFYIAEDVIVAP
-1719 PPVLPPRPL
+1719 PPIPPPRPL
-1728 PLEQTTSELFTVDQL
+1728 PLEEAVPELFTIDQL
-1743 RELFKQF
+1743 RELYK
-1750 ILTAPS
+1750 
-1756 GLLSTKTFIDLYSDL
+1756 
-1771 TTVTVG
+1771 
-1777 QRLLPEAWSN
+1777 
-1787 LDQIQIESLATML
+1787 QIESLAAML

-1805 FINWRLWLLFASQP
+1805 FINWRLWLLFSSQP

-1837 HDTDHSGFISR
+1837 NDSDHSGFISR
-1848 TTFNEIPLWFIMER
+1848 TTFNDIPLWFIMER
-1862 ASTPE
+1862 PATP
-1867 DPSLPRPYN
+1867 DDQSLPRPYN
-1876 REHHLKQFWFDLFA
+1876 REYHLKQFWFDLFA
-1890 LDDNAS
+1890 LDDNSS

-1901 DMLLYMAAVPN
+1901 DMLYYMAAVPN
-1912 PLHGFCRALTIAEQT
+1912 PLHGFCRALAIAERT
-1927 VMPTLKEQ
+1927 AMPTLKEQ
-1935 LPQIDMHCAILNT
+1935 LPQIDMQCATLST
-1948 QEYERLTER
+1948 QEYERFLER
-1957 EREQIQEGEIETPN
+1957 EREQLQDNETELPN

-1980 HHVLHHGER
+1980 HQVLHHGER

-2011 LYAVWDEM
+2011 LYAVWNEM

-2034 HPVIADMVANC
+2034 HPIIADMVANC
-2045 CKYRAPDFKQILHIK
+2045 CKYRAPDFKQILHLR

-2067 IDSHGHRTPEQTIL
+2067 IDSHGHRTPEQTII

>member
-8 WLNDDVQ
+8 WLNNDVE
-15 LSKKIE
+15 LSKNIE
-21 SSNNLSSEFA
+21 SSSNLANEFA

-71 LHLLEIPFNTNSARQ
+71 LHLLEIPFNTNNARQ

-110 RRNLTGAAMET
+110 KRNLTGAAMET

-135 QQYQNLIKK
+135 LQYQNLIRK

-152 SLQQLVAKHEEFK
+152 SLQQLIAKHEQFK

-178 DDEEKRQDL
+178 DEEEKRQDL

-200 KRAKDAEM
+200 KRVKDAEM
-208 MTKIKSQQ
+208 MAKLK
-216 QDLGYELEIEPMPAS
+216 AN
-231 VVMIP
+231 VVLIP
-236 KTPPLLSKQALEKKR
+236 KTPPLLSKQAIEKKR

-290 GESMNL
+290 GESTNL
-296 ADMELSSPYEQENKD
+296 SDMELSSPYEQEPKD
-311 QTSKICT
+311 SASKMAT

-324 VTYTK
+324 VAYTK
-329 PLQPGQVDP
+329 PSQLGQVDP

-423 EVRRKQDFIE
+423 EIRRRQDFVE

-461 ILQAEKAEAKHKEH
+461 IIQADKAEAKHKKH
-475 VEFCTRITWQ
+475 IEFCTRLTWQ

-511 WNALFVGDRPFFDD
+511 WNALFVGDRSFFDD
-525 EQRISEAQQDE
+525 EQRISEIQQDE

-570 GDWEPPAGSQSATAI
+570 GEWEPPAGSQSSTVI

-606 VHPPADKIPPPLFP
+606 VHPPAVKIPPPLFP
-620 AFGLKIIVLG
+620 AFGLKLIILG
-630 KSFAGKST
+630 KSFAGKSS
-638 AIKRYGEET
+638 ALKRYGEEN

-652 NIEQLLHEAI
+652 NIEQLLHEAL
-662 EAFNNSEIRDDETDD
+662 EAFNNNELRAGETDE
-677 TDMEYSTKMDHDN
+677 TDMEYSAKIDHDDI
-690 VPISHGNPSID
+690 PIPHGNSSVD
-701 QTGNFYLQ
+701 QA
-709 YIVHIKKKTNLD
+709 D
-721 KNLKYYIN
+721 
-729 IENEDIF
+729 
-736 DIFKKTE
+736 
-743 DNRNFSLCLQ
+743 
-753 TFTTNYHT
+753 TTD
-761 FNMNNNAK
+761 
-769 KRQKKK
+769 
-775 KIHKNKKKTKLK
+775 
-787 QSPTLYN
+787 
-794 IPSNTSISGLFY
+794 
-806 FQLYTTGGEYP
+806 GEYP
-817 PGPPPTLDDLTD
+817 PGPHPTLDDLTD
-829 AMNSE
+829 GTNTEKLNS
-834 QLNNKKN
+834 KKN
-841 RMDKLTDRAK
+841 RMDKLTDRAR

-867 DRMAVQLIAERLR
+867 DRMAVELTVERLR
-880 RIPDREGWIIDGFPT
+880 RIPDGEGWIIDGFPT
-895 TYEQVKLLENVLSG
+895 TYDQVKLLESALAG
-909 YEEERPKE
+909 YEEEHPKD
-917 FDPLLAPNPRPTP
+917 FDPMLAPNPRPTS

-971 QYNSPPIGAA
+971 QYNSPPVGAA

-1003 QHRIS
+1003 QHRIT

-1029 VDEIKSDTPLD
+1029 VDETKSDSPLD
-1040 EEQLYHELSRA
+1040 EEQLYHELCRA

-1065 AEEERQRAENERLAK
+1065 AEEERQREECERLAK

-1087 KRRAEEEAAKAQEAA
+1087 KRRAEEEAVRAQEAA
-1102 EAAAAAERAAKEA
+1102 EATAAAERAAKEA
-1115 AEAEAAAKKGGK
+1115 AEAEAAVKKGGK
-1127 GGKKDRSPAAS
+1127 GGKKDRSPVAS
-1138 AVKKGSPKPAG
+1138 AAKKGSPKTSA
-1149 KKGKKEEE
+1149 KKGKKEDE
-1157 PIPTVGTVPSEPQG
+1157 PTPTVGTVPLEPQG
-1171 PPPPKPGSEEWVYV
+1171 PPPPKPGSEEWIYI
-1185 QEPIDPEITII
+1185 QEVIDLEIAAI
-1196 LSTYYDAVE
+1196 LSNYYDAVE
-1205 SNYIDACKIVF
+1205 SNYIDACKLVF
-1216 RNIRFERSHLV
+1216 RNIRLERSYLI
-1227 DHFYNAKVNFKI
+1227 DHFYNVKVNFKI
-1239 FLDRPDA
+1239 FLDQPDI
-1246 KQEYVDIFVKEFNAL
+1246 KQEHVDLFVKEFNAL

-1268 EEFKQELHQRVEDLS
+1268 DEFKQELHQRVEDLS
-1283 DTLHEIA
+1283 DILHNIA
-1290 SQRKEESE
+1290 SERKEQSE
-1298 KEREIVM
+1298 KEREMVM

-1315 LLTNHYIT
+1315 LLTNHYVT

-1366 MEGGE
+1366 MEGAE

-1383 DSTKPPGSATG
+1383 DATKTPALSVG
-1394 NIDLEASSQVGTPK
+1394 NADLESASQIGTPK

-1416 SKNSKRTPSPPK
+1416 SKSSKRTPSPPK
-1428 SPKGGRKPAGKKDKE
+1428 SPKGGRKAAGKKEKE
-1443 AQQSIDATTQSPGQ
+1443 TQQSLDNTSQSLGH
-1457 DPSMKNIKP
+1457 DPSLKNLKP
-1466 KLPMV
+1466 KLPLV

-1483 NKKRAAQAAA
+1483 NKKRSNQAAA
-1493 AKKRADDPNA
+1493 AKKRTDDPNA
-1503 GEPSPPPPEDMDE
+1503 SEPSPPPPEDMDE
-1516 RLIFDGHRLATQ
+1516 RLIFDAHRLANQ
-1528 YVNDMLTSEQANAEI
+1528 YINDMLTSEQAVAEL
-1543 DTTANAAAAGG
+1543 DSTATATASGG
-1554 AAAPAG
+1554 AAGSTAV
-1560 AGGKDAKG
+1560 GGKDTKG
-1568 GGKDVKG
+1568 AGKDAKG

-1582 KDSAGKGGKKGGKK
+1582 KDSAGKGGKKGAKK
-1596 ADEQPVESL
+1596 TDEPL
-1605 VEVTPEE
+1605 VEHLVEATPEE
-1612 LAKRELRTKMKE
+1612 LAKRELRNKMKE
-1624 EYLAALSNEVRICQ
+1624 EYLSALSHEVRICH

-1644 RDVGSRAITSL
+1644 RDVGSRAITGL
-1655 KTKAD
+1655 KNKAD
-1660 ETYTRMYEWLGEK
+1660 DTYARMFEWLGEK
-1673 YKQETESIENMS
+1673 YKQETESIEIMA

-1707 AFYIAEDVIVAP
+1707 SFYIAEDVIVAP
-1719 PPVLPPRPL
+1719 PPIPPPRPL
-1728 PLEQTTSELFTVDQL
+1728 PLEEAVPELFTIDQL
-1743 RELFKQF
+1743 RELYK
-1750 ILTAPS
+1750 
-1756 GLLSTKTFIDLYSDL
+1756 
-1771 TTVTVG
+1771 
-1777 QRLLPEAWSN
+1777 
-1787 LDQIQIESLATML
+1787 QIESLAAML

-1805 FINWRLWLLFASQP
+1805 FINWRLWLLFSSQP

-1837 HDTDHSGFISR
+1837 NDSDHSGFISR
-1848 TTFNEIPLWFIMER
+1848 TTFNDIPLWFIMER
-1862 ASTPE
+1862 PATP
-1867 DPSLPRPYN
+1867 DDQSLPRPYN
-1876 REHHLKQFWFDLFA
+1876 REYHLKQFWFDLFA
-1890 LDDNAS
+1890 LDDNSS

-1901 DMLLYMAAVPN
+1901 DMLYYMAAVPN
-1912 PLHGFCRALTIAEQT
+1912 PLHGFCRALAIAERT
-1927 VMPTLKEQ
+1927 AMPTLKEQ
-1935 LPQIDMHCAILNT
+1935 LPQIDMQCATLST
-1948 QEYERLTER
+1948 QEYERFLER
-1957 EREQIQEGEIETPN
+1957 EREQLQDNETELPN

-1980 HHVLHHGER
+1980 HQVLHHGER

-2011 LYAVWDEM
+2011 LYAVWNEM

-2034 HPVIADMVANC
+2034 HPIIADMVANC
-2045 CKYRAPDFKQILHIK
+2045 CKYRAPDFKQILHLR

-2067 IDSHGHRTPEQTIL
+2067 IDSHGHRTPEQTII